1 MVVYCGSRER
11 LVPLEVEF
19 QLSSEVLLQDMN
31 FTSSGLKNYSR
42 HTVVLSTVWRGY
54 VTAYQSLG
62 SQYVTQVSG
71 VARLR
76 SRIVEEPG
84 FLLHC

>member
-1 MVVYCGSRER
+1 VYCGSRER
-11 LVPLEVEF
+11 LVPLEVEL
-19 QLSSEVLLQDMN
+19 QLSSEVLLQDMK
-31 FTSSGLKNYSR
+31 FTSSGLNNYSR
-42 HTVVLSTVWRGY
+42 HTVALSTVWRGY
-54 VTAYQSLG
+54 ITAYQSLE

-76 SRIVEEPG
+76 SRIIEEPG